1 MRARVV
7 ATAAL
12 LMIAGCGQTAQVARG
27 DGYRVYEAATQSNG
41 AIVAL
46 IDTRT
51 QAAHDRLQ
59 IGTPS
64 PDWTHYYTVNGRD
77 LVDID
82 PETGRAQSRIGLP
95 GDYQL
100 PPATNSGI
108 PGGLSPNGAWL
119 VLQRFDSASHL
130 LVIDTTFTLGP
141 REISLPGRFRFD
153 AISNDGDRLYLIQDV
168 SAGEYHVRVY
178 NVSSSQLD
186 PNFIF
191 DKNEGG
197 EAMSGL
203 RLSGVAS
210 IGGGWLFSVY
220 ARANQGAFIH
230 ALNLDGPFALC
241 LDLPG
246 TGGVASLDWS
256 LALSRDGKKL
266 YASNPAMGVV
276 VELDALNPSVR
287 RTVHPMAPA
296 TGAPAGAVVSAD
308 NHTLVIAGTSGITW
322 MDTITLTATAEALP
336 GWAVRSLALSPDGK
350 TLYAVNDKGELAE
363 LSMATRSV
371 LSTFDPVVD
380 HPIALMRVE
389 AVA

>member
-1 MRARVV
+1 MRARVAAV
-7 ATAAL
+7 GAL
-12 LMIAGCGQTAQVARG
+12 LMIAACGQSAQVARG

-51 QAAHDRLQ
+51 PSAHDRLP

-82 PETGRAQSRIGLP
+82 PETGRAQSRMGLP

-119 VLQRFDSASHL
+119 VLQRFDTASHL
-130 LVIDTTFTLGP
+130 LVIDTTFTLRP
-141 REISLPGRFRFD
+141 REISLPGMFRFD

-168 SAGEYHVRVY
+168 SADHYHVRVY
-178 NVSSSQLD
+178 DMSSYELD
-186 PNFIF
+186 PNFIV

-220 ARANQGAFIH
+220 ARAHEGAFIH

-246 TGGVASLDWS
+246 TGGDTSLDWS
-256 LALSRDGKKL
+256 LARSPDGKKL

-276 VELDALNPSVR
+276 VELNADNPSVG

-308 NHTLVIAGTSGITW
+308 NHTLALASASGVMW
-322 MDTITLTATAEALP
+322 MDTITLTATGEALP
-336 GWAVRSLALSPDGK
+336 GWTVRSLALSPDGK

-363 LSMATRSV
+363 LSMAERSV
-371 LSTFDPVVD
+371 ISVFGPVVD